1 MDIKI
6 QLSCAGVDWQRV
18 ADTLKKVGMGHHHPD
33 LHKKAFENSYV
44 TVFLYHDNCLIGF
57 GRAISDG
64 AYQAAVYDVA
74 IHPDFQKKGLGNMI
88 IKTILARLPDCNV
101 ILYASPGKEGFYI
114 KNDFRKMKTGMA
126 LFTNARKMREKG
138 FIE

>member
-1 MDIKI
+1 MDIEIK
-6 QLSCAGVDWQRV
+6 LDCSGVDWELV
-18 ADTLKKVGMGHHHPD
+18 SDILKNVGMGYHDPD

-44 TVFLYHDNCLIGF
+44 TVFVYHDNNMIGF

-74 IHPDFQKKGLGNMI
+74 VNPAFQKKGLGNTI
-88 IKTILARLPDCNV
+88 IKNIMSRLHECSI

-114 KNDFRKMKTGMA
+114 KNGFRKMKTGMA
-126 LFTNARKMREKG
+126 QFINAEKMAEKG
-138 FIE
+138 FTE